1 MKKKRLTALLTAGIM
16 VVCLIAGCGSTEQ
29 GTGSSTQETPS
40 SSEGDTAAD
49 AGDEAAG
56 AQEGQA
62 TGVKV
67 ALSNSFS
74 GNAWRAQ
81 TIKIFNSYCSRLAEE
96 GVISEYYASS
106 AGDDAQNQINEI
118 RNMISQGYD
127 IILVNAAD
135 SNTLKPVLEEAAA
148 EGIVVVSYDNRVE
161 GEGLY
166 TIGIDEVKYATQQA
180 EWMCETLN
188 GEGNI
193 YLIRGLEGSYNDNI
207 RYECWM
213 DVLSQYPDINV
224 IAEGYGG
231 WDAGTTSQLMNDLL
245 AANPDVEVDGII
257 QQGHGEVAMTEAL
270 IQHGI
275 DPSTVAMT
283 GEYTNGFFRVILE
296 YDINAFIEGLPCY
309 LPAAALD
316 IGLSV
321 LNGEEVEADTVF
333 DPPVIDAADA
343 AEYYQPD
350 LPDTFMNGWTDEAN
364 TWNLTLEDVIPDDM
378 ASGE

>member
-1 MKKKRLTALLTAGIM
+1 MKKKKLMALLAAGILA
-16 VVCLIAGCGSTEQ
+16 VSLITGCGSAEQ
-29 GTGSSTQETPS
+29 SPDAPDQEAETADG
-40 SSEGDTAAD
+40 EEAAAD
-49 AGDEAAG
+49 TGEEAGEE
-56 AQEGQA
+56 QTGQA
-62 TGVKV
+62 TGVRV

-74 GNAWRAQ
+74 GNAWRSQ
-81 TIKIFNSYCSRLAEE
+81 TIKIFNSYCEQLEAE

-106 AGDDAQNQINEI
+106 AGDDAQNQINEL

-207 RYECWM
+207 RYECWTE
-213 DVLSQYPDINV
+213 VLSQYPDIHV

-270 IQHGI
+270 VQHGI
-275 DPSTVAMT
+275 DPGTVAMT

-321 LNGEEVEADTVF
+321 LNGEEVEANTVI

-378 ASGE
+378 VSE

>member
-1 MKKKRLTALLTAGIM
+1 MKKKKLMALLTAGILA
-16 VVCLIAGCGSTEQ
+16 VSLIAGCGSAEQ
-29 GTGSSTQETPS
+29 SPDTPDQEA
-40 SSEGDTAAD
+40 ETADGEEAD
-49 AGDEAAG
+49 ADTGEEAAEE
-56 AQEGQA
+56 QTGQA
-62 TGVKV
+62 TGVRV
-67 ALSNSFS
+67 ALSNSFP
-74 GNAWRAQ
+74 GNAWRSQ
-81 TIKIFNSYCSRLAEE
+81 TIKIFNSYCEQLEAE

-106 AGDDAQNQINEI
+106 AGDDAQNQINEL

-207 RYECWM
+207 RYECWTE
-213 DVLSQYPDINV
+213 VLSQYPDIHV

-270 IQHGI
+270 VQHGI
-275 DPSTVAMT
+275 DPGTVAMT

-321 LNGEEVEADTVF
+321 LNGEEVEANTVI

-378 ASGE
+378 VSE

>member
-1 MKKKRLTALLTAGIM
+1 MKKKKLMALLTAGILA
-16 VVCLIAGCGSTEQ
+16 VSLIAGCGSAEQ
-29 GTGSSTQETPS
+29 SPDTPDHEAETADG
-40 SSEGDTAAD
+40 EEAD
-49 AGDEAAG
+49 ADTGEEAAEE
-56 AQEGQA
+56 QTGQA
-62 TGVKV
+62 TGVRV

-74 GNAWRAQ
+74 GNAWRSQ
-81 TIKIFNSYCSRLAEE
+81 TIKIFNSYCEQLEAE

-106 AGDDAQNQINEI
+106 AGDDAQNQINEL

-207 RYECWM
+207 RYECWTE
-213 DVLSQYPDINV
+213 VLSQYPDIHV

-245 AANPDVEVDGII
+245 AANPDYGRF
-257 QQGHGEVAMTEAL
+257 A
-270 IQHGI
+270 
-275 DPSTVAMT
+275 
-283 GEYTNGFFRVILE
+283 
-296 YDINAFIEGLPCY
+296 
-309 LPAAALD
+309 
-316 IGLSV
+316 
-321 LNGEEVEADTVF
+321 
-333 DPPVIDAADA
+333 
-343 AEYYQPD
+343 
-350 LPDTFMNGWTDEAN
+350 
-364 TWNLTLEDVIPDDM
+364 
-378 ASGE
+378 